1 MVRRETPWSSKRQ
14 AECTSLYVLGL
25 LAHHNDSISSIP
37 RFAGLRNRN
46 PGGRHRR
53 HIGFQM
59 QHLSAAVTRAG
70 HQHQARKPAGSPSTA
85 RHCLSLSVMLP
96 FSRRGLS
103 LTYELA

>member
-1 MVRRETPWSSKRQ
+1 MSPWSSKRQ

-59 QHLSAAVTRAG
+59 QHLRSCRARAG
-70 HQHQARKPAGSPSTA
+70 HGTQARKLVDRLPPRGIASA
-85 RHCLSLSVMLP
+85 CLLCCL
-96 FSRRGLS
+96 FQGEAYR
-103 LTYELA
+103 